1 MKEIFSTLVIDGVF
15 FQIADTGIAR
25 VWQSLLKEWQ
35 KSDFSGHIVVIDRG
49 NTAPKIDGIAY
60 YSMSLYDYEKKAL
73 ESEKL
78 QTICDQFKADLF
90 ISTYYTTPLSTPS
103 ILIVHDMIPEVIG
116 LNLQEHWWKE
126 KYYSILC
133 ANRYI
138 CVSQNTANDLLKFYP
153 HIDQSLIN
161 IIYNGVDKLFN
172 PASKLE
178 ILETKENLG
187 IELPYFLLIGSRMS
201 LNGYKNAI
209 LFFKALAQWNT
220 PQNFAVVCVGGE
232 PELEEELSIL
242 ASTVKIH
249 LLRPDDSVLKA
260 IYSGAIALIYPSLY
274 EGFGLPIVE
283 AMACACPVITCRNSS
298 LTEVAGD
305 AAIYVDEY
313 DIAQMIQALEQ
324 VYTTEI
330 RQKLIQSG
338 LKQAKKFS
346 WEKMATE
353 ITNLCLNTIENQY
366 RQKTINNS
374 STFLWQELRKEQ
386 INVKKITDNQSIQ
399 ESFYIEEITGLKK
412 IIDNQ
417 SIQESFY
424 IEEITGLKKIIDNQS
439 IQELAYIEEI
449 ATCRDESVSLKA
461 KLELA
466 NSEIEAMKT
475 SKFWKI
481 RSLWFRVK
489 EAIKLF
495 L

>member
-1 MKEIFSTLVIDGVF
+1 MKTVFSTLVIDGIF
-15 FQIADTGIAR
+15 FQIDYTGIAR
-25 VWQSLLKEWQ
+25 VWQSLLKEWR
-35 KSDFSGHIVVIDRG
+35 KSHFSEYIIVIDRG
-49 NTAPKIDGIAY
+49 NTAPKILGIRY
-60 YSMSLYDYEKKAL
+60 YSMPLYDYEKKAL

-78 QTICDQFKADLF
+78 QAICDQFKADLF

-103 ILIVHDMIPEVIG
+103 ILMVHDMIPEVIG
-116 LNLQEHWWKE
+116 LDLQELCWQE
-126 KYYSILC
+126 KYYSILH

-161 IIYNGVDKLFN
+161 IIYNGVDQIFN
-172 PASKLE
+172 PASELE
-178 ILETKENLG
+178 ILETKENLR
-187 IELPYFLLIGSRMS
+187 IELPYFLLVGSRMS

-209 LFFKALAQWNT
+209 LFFKALVQWEDS
-220 PQNFAVVCVGGE
+220 QKVAIVCIGGE
-232 PELEEELSIL
+232 PELEEELSVL
-242 ASTVKIH
+242 VDALKIQ
-249 LLRPDDSVLKA
+249 LFRPDDKELRA

-283 AMACACPVITCRNSS
+283 AMACGCPVITCRNSS

-313 DIAQMIQALEQ
+313 DVTEMLQALEQ
-324 VYTTEI
+324 VQIREI

-346 WEKMATE
+346 WEKMATQ

-386 INVKKITDNQSIQ
+386 VNVKKITDNQSLQ
-399 ESFYIEEITGLKK
+399 ELAYIKEIT
-412 IIDNQ
+412 D
-417 SIQESFY
+417 
-424 IEEITGLKKIIDNQS
+424 LKKIIDNQS

-475 SKFWKI
+475 SKFWKF

-489 EAIKLF
+489 EVIKIF
-495 L
+495 S

>member
-1 MKEIFSTLVIDGVF
+1 MDILSPVIIVDGVF
-15 FQIADTGIAR
+15 FQINQTGIAR
-25 VWQSLLKEWQ
+25 VWKKLLEEWQ
-35 KSDFSGHIVVIDRG
+35 KSNFSEHIIVIDRG
-49 NTAPKIDGIAY
+49 NTAPQIDGIRY
-60 YSMSLYDYEKKAL
+60 YSMPLYDYRKKAL
-73 ESEKL
+73 ESERL
-78 QTICDQFKADLF
+78 QAVCDQFQVDLF

-103 ILIVHDMIPEVIG
+103 ILMVHDMIPEVIG
-116 LNLQEHWWKE
+116 LDLQELCWQE
-126 KYYSILC
+126 KYYSILH

-161 IIYNGVDKLFN
+161 IIYNGVDQIFN

-178 ILETKENLG
+178 ILEIKENLG
-187 IELPYFLLIGSRMS
+187 IELPYFLLVGSRMS
-201 LNGYKNAI
+201 LKGYKNAI
-209 LFFKALAQWNT
+209 LFFKVLAQWNDS
-220 PQNFAVVCVGGE
+220 PKIAVVCVGGE
-232 PELEEELSIL
+232 LDLEQELLIL
-242 ASTVKIH
+242 ADAVKIH
-249 LLRPDDSVLKA
+249 LVRVDDKDLRA

-283 AMACACPVITCRNSS
+283 AMACGCPVITCRNSS

-313 DIAQMIQALEQ
+313 DVTEMLQALEQ
-324 VYTTEI
+324 VQIPEI

-338 LKQAKKFS
+338 LEQSKRFS
-346 WEKMATE
+346 WKKMAEE
-353 ITNLCLNTIENQY
+353 IAHLCLETIKIH
-366 RQKTINNS
+366 RQKEIKSNIS
-374 STFLWQELRKEQ
+374 SLLWQELRKEQ
-386 INVKKITDNQSIQ
+386 IKLEKLNHHQTNQEVSYLQ
-399 ESFYIEEITGLKK
+399 K
-412 IIDNQ
+412 IITLQ
-417 SIQESFY
+417 
-424 IEEITGLKKIIDNQS
+424 
-439 IQELAYIEEI
+439 
-449 ATCRDESVSLKA
+449 DESVSLKA